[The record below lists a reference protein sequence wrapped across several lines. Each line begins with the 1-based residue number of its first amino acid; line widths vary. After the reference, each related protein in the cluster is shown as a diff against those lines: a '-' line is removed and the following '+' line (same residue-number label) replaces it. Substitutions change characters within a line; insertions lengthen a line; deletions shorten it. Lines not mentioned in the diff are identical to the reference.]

1 MYYKQFFIY
10 NFKSQEIQIF
20 DITNLHLGFECLLKW
35 QNKMVY
41 FLANVHINILLA
53 NLT

>member
-1 MYYKQFFIY
+1 MFFIY

-20 DITNLHLGFECLLKW
+20 DITINLHLGSESLFKW

-41 FLANVHINILLA
+41 FFSKRTYKYSVS
-53 NLT
+53 